1 MAKDAHQV
9 TTKDPKKVEA
19 IKRLAE
25 HNCRKREQ
33 MKVQREIETK
43 ITYYGAGAILAI
55 GVLGV
60 IGYYA
65 YQSRTPVNQ
74 TNETPANKFEMD

>member
-1 MAKDAHQV
+1 
-9 TTKDPKKVEA
+9 
-19 IKRLAE
+19 
-25 HNCRKREQ
+25 

-55 GVLGV
+55 GVLGA

-74 TNETPANKFEMD
+74 TNETPFQQPKETPANKLKMD